1 MNTQP
6 QQQPTPPP
14 ERHRRTP
21 HQSTEVRLAIVET
34 RWQDVVPTLATKADL
49 NEALG
54 LSKMELKGEITGL
67 RAELKS
73 DIAGLRT
80 EFKSEIAGLRAE
92 FKSDIAGLRA
102 ELKGDIA
109 DLRTELKG
117 DIAELRTEMHKMDA
131 TITRWMLGAII
142 GLFIGLG
149 TLYFAQ
155 QRSMDNAI
163 SRLERLYAPV
173 RAVPPL
179 PAPAAMPQQPD

>member
-14 ERHRRTP
+14 ERRKRTQQ
-21 HQSTEVRLAIVET
+21 QSTEVRLAIVET

-49 NEALG
+49 NEAVG
-54 LSKMELKGEITGL
+54 LSKMELK
-67 RAELKS
+67 
-73 DIAGLRT
+73 
-80 EFKSEIAGLRAE
+80 SEIADLRT
-92 FKSDIAGLRA
+92 

-109 DLRTELKG
+109 ELRTELKGDIAELRTELKG

-155 QRSMDNAI
+155 QRSMDTAI
-163 SRLERLYAPV
+163 SRLERLY
-173 RAVPPL
+173 VPMQVATPP
-179 PAPAAMPQQPD
+179 PAPLVQPQQPD

>member
-6 QQQPTPPP
+6 QQQPPPPTPPP
-14 ERHRRTP
+14 ERHKRTP

-54 LSKMELKGEITGL
+54 LSKMELKGDIAGL
-67 RAELKS
+67 RTELKS
-73 DIAGLRT
+73 DIAGLR
-80 EFKSEIAGLRAE
+80 AE
-92 FKSDIAGLRA
+92 FKS
-102 ELKGDIA
+102 DIA

-131 TITRWMLGAII
+131 TITRWMLGAMI

-155 QRSMDNAI
+155 QRSMDMAI
-163 SRLERLYAPV
+163 SRLERLYVPV
-173 RAVPPL
+173 QPATPP
-179 PAPAAMPQQPD
+179 PAPLVQPQQPD